1 MRGQI
6 FWLSMFL
13 VAAVITFFLL
23 LVMSVMQ
30 MEQKIPVVGKRL
42 LPRMDIKVKEVV
54 EGPSRAEIGLSA
66 FLELSA
72 ELTAPVEVRNVH
84 DVIFIYYNFP
94 SKQGDAR
101 PVLEQKLQE
110 FFINNRA
117 VLILDGEEID
127 NNIPTPTDGKYE
139 EVERKIALPQ
149 GDTRE
154 VTLQLWD

>member
-72 ELTAPVEVRNVH
+72 ELTDQVDVSNVH
-84 DVIFIYYNFP
+84 DVLFVYYNFP
-94 SKQGDAR
+94 SKQSDCSDLLR
-101 PVLEQKLQE
+101 QKMQE
-110 FFINNRA
+110 FFINDPA
-117 VLILDGEEID
+117 VLVLEGEELD
-127 NNIPTPTDGKYE
+127 NGIPIPVDGKYE
-139 EVERKIALPQ
+139 EVKRKIGLPR
-149 GDTRE
+149 GNEKE
-154 VTLQLWD
+154 VVLRLWG